1 MTMTAEK
8 EVKALLWCWERLT
21 WRERQAVLHLAQDLV
36 PADTVE
42 AVQPTAQP
50 SQAAIPPTKGMWI
63 CADCGEHAMC
73 YARKGVSRCSA
84 CRRKLPFAD
93 TQTDPVEEP

>member
-1 MTMTAEK
+1 MTMDAEK

-36 PADTVE
+36 PADAVE
-42 AVQPTAQP
+42 PPP
-50 SQAAIPPTKGMWI
+50 SKAAIPPTRGMGI

-93 TQTDPVEEP
+93 TQTDPVEPSQGEGK